1 MRVLQLIDSLDPGG
15 AERVSVNIA
24 NALASQIDAS
34 FLCATRK
41 EGLLKKSLQTNV
53 YYVFLNKK
61 KIIDFKAFKLLNNYV
76 RKNKID
82 IVHAHSTSF
91 FLATL
96 VKLLNTK
103 IIIIWHDHYGD
114 SEYLNKRK
122 LKILRLCSS
131 YFSHVFSVNKKLEIW
146 AKQYL
151 NSKSVS
157 YLPNF
162 VIQDAINPITKL
174 KGEDGKRIVHLA
186 NLRPQKDHL
195 NLFDAFKKVVK
206 DFPSWS
212 LHCVGKDFNDQY
224 SKSLQTKI
232 KDLGLNNSIF
242 LYGSKLDITHIL
254 GQSNVGVLSSRS
266 EGLPIAL
273 LEYGLTG
280 LPVVVTDVGDCAKV
294 VENNKSGIVV
304 AKENAD
310 ELASGILQVLLNQEA
325 ANNFGYNLKLKVER
339 EYSKSEYVKTL
350 RDVYNALL

>member
-1 MRVLQLIDSLDPGG
+1 MRVLQLIDSLETGG

-24 NALASQIDAS
+24 NALASQIDIS

-53 YYVFLNKK
+53 DYLFLNKTK
-61 KIIDFKAFKLLNNYV
+61 TIDFKAVKVLNNYI

-91 FLATL
+91 FLVILT
-96 VKLLNTK
+96 KLLNSH
-103 IIIIWHDHYGD
+103 IIIIWHDHYGN

-122 LKILRLCSS
+122 SKILRLCSS

-146 AKQYL
+146 AKQNL
-151 NSKSVS
+151 KSRSVS

-162 VIQDAINPITKL
+162 VIQDEINPVTKL

-195 NLFDAFKKVVK
+195 LLFDAFKKVIK
-206 DFPSWS
+206 DYPNWT
-212 LHCVGKDFNDQY
+212 LHCVGKDFNDEY
-224 SKSLQTKI
+224 SKSLQNKI
-232 KDLGLNNSIF
+232 IDLGLIDSIF
-242 LYGSKLDITHIL
+242 LYGSKPDITYIL
-254 GQSNVGVLSSRS
+254 EQSDVGVLPSKS

-273 LEYGLTG
+273 LEYGLAR
-280 LPVVVTDVGDCAKV
+280 LPVVVTDVGDCTKV

-310 ELASGILQVLLNQEA
+310 ELATGILQVLLNQKKT
-325 ANNFGYNLKLKVER
+325 NNFGYNLKLKVET
-339 EYSKSEYVKTL
+339 EYTKAKYIKTL
-350 RDVYNALL
+350 LDVYNTLL